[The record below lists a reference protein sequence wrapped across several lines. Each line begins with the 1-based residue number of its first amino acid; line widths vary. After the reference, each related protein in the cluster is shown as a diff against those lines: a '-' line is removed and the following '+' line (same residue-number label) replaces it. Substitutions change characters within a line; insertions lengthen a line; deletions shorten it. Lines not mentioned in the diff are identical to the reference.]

1 MSVTVDHHS
10 TTPPPVPPQ
19 ARPVKQYDFLLR
31 HKHGKDYRQL
41 KVYQA
46 AGGYAAAK
54 KALQMGPDAVLAEM
68 KKASVRGRGGA
79 GFPAGIK
86 WGFVPKDTGKPK
98 YLVVNGDEGEPGTFK
113 DNYYLSEDPHRLIE
127 GCIICMTTLGIQT
140 TYIYIRGEFFKQIK
154 TCEDAIAQCYAA
166 GILGDNA
173 LGTGK
178 RLDIYVHTGAGA
190 YICGEETAL
199 LESLE
204 GKPGQPRLKPPFP
217 AVVGAFGCPTVINN
231 VETLASV
238 PLIIEHGADWWL
250 SLGVE
255 RDGGSRI
262 VGISGHVKNPGL
274 YEVGVGVSLRD
285 MIYGPG
291 GGVLEDRP
299 IKAVIPGGSSC
310 PVLMPDE
317 IDVPMTVDSMAKA
330 GTMLGTCGI
339 IVIAE
344 GTCLVKCLQRISHF
358 YAHESCGQCTPC
370 REGTGWLAR
379 ILDDLEAGRCT
390 SADLDTLLDVAD
402 QIGGNTI
409 CALGDAASLPVQSFV
424 RKFRAEFEAHVAHQ
438 GCPYEHIP
446 LPRGQGHAK
455 PAAHGS
461 RG

>member
-1 MSVTVDHHS
+1 MTA
-10 TTPPPVPPQ
+10 TTQGPTTGTPSGTPQ
-19 ARPVKQYDFLLR
+19 LRPVKLYDHLLR
-31 HKHGKDYRQL
+31 SSHGKDYRDVR
-41 KVYQA
+41 VYVA
-46 AGGYAAAK
+46 AGGYAGAK
-54 KALQMGPDAVLAEM
+54 KALEIGPDKVLDEV

-86 WGFVPKDTGKPK
+86 WGFVPKQTDKPK

-127 GCIICMTTLGIQT
+127 GCIICMTTLGIGT
-140 TYIYIRGEFFKQIK
+140 CYIYIRGEFFKQIR
-154 TCEDAIAQCYAA
+154 TMENAIAQCYAA

-173 LGTGK
+173 MGSGK

-238 PLIIEHGADWWL
+238 PLIIQHGADWFL

-274 YEVGVGVSLRD
+274 YEVGVGVTLRE

-291 GGVLEDRP
+291 GGVLENRP

-310 PVLMPDE
+310 PVLKADE
-317 IDVPMTVDSMAKA
+317 IDIPMTVDAMMKA

-379 ILDDLEAGRCT
+379 ILDDLEAGRGKRE
-390 SADLDTLLDVAD
+390 DLQILLDVAD

-424 RKFRAEFEAHVAHQ
+424 RKFWDEFEAHVTHR
-438 GCPYEHIP
+438 GCPHDHIP
-446 LPRGQGHAK
+446 LPRG
-455 PAAHGS
+455 
-461 RG
+461 

>member
-1 MSVTVDHHS
+1 MSTSVSLDS
-10 TTPPPVPPQ
+10 
-19 ARPVKQYDFLLR
+19 ARPLAGASTAPLTKPNVKLYDFLLR
-31 HKHGKDYRQL
+31 DKHGKDYTDIS
-41 KVYQA
+41 VYEA
-46 AGGYAAAK
+46 AGGYGAAK
-54 KALQMGPDAVLAEM
+54 KSLAMGWQATLDEV

-79 GFPAGIK
+79 GFPAGMK
-86 WGFVPKDTGKPK
+86 WSFVPRDTNKPK

-113 DNYYLSEDPHRLIE
+113 DNYYLSQDPHRLIE
-127 GCIICMTTLGIQT
+127 GCIICMLTLDIGT
-140 TYIYIRGEFFKQIK
+140 CYIYIRGEFFRQIA
-154 TCEDAIAQCYAA
+154 TVERAVAQAYKA
-166 GILGDNA
+166 GYLGENA
-173 LGTGK
+173 LGSGK
-178 RLDIYVHTGAGA
+178 RLEMHVHTGAGA

-199 LESLE
+199 IESLE

-238 PLIIEHGADWWL
+238 PLIIEKGADWFM
-250 SLGVE
+250 SLGVD

-262 VGISGHVKNPGL
+262 VGISGHVKNPGI
-274 YEVGVGVSLRD
+274 YEVGVGVTLRD

-310 PVLMPDE
+310 PVLTPDQL
-317 IDVPMTVDSMAKA
+317 DTPMTVDAMMKA

-379 ILDDLEAGRCT
+379 ILDNLEAGRGS
-390 SADLDTLLDVAD
+390 SADLDVLLDVAD

-409 CALGDAASLPVQSFV
+409 CALGDAASLPVQSFL
-424 RKFRAEFEAHVAHQ
+424 RKFRAEFEAHVTHG
-438 GCPYEHIP
+438 GCPHDHSP
-446 LPRGQGHAK
+446 LPAWRPPVA
-455 PAAHGS
+455 PA
-461 RG
+461 

>member
-1 MSVTVDHHS
+1 LD
-10 TTPPPVPPQ
+10 TPAGAPPAAPAP
-19 ARPVKQYDFLLR
+19 RPVKQYDFLLR
-31 HKHGKDYRQL
+31 SRHGKDYRQL

-46 AGGYAAAK
+46 AGGYKAAK
-54 KALQMGPDAVLAEM
+54 KALEMGPEAVLAEM

-79 GFPAGIK
+79 GFPAGVK
-86 WGFVPKDTGKPK
+86 WGFVPKDTPKPK

-113 DNYYLSEDPHRLIE
+113 DNYYLSEDPHRLLE
-127 GCIICMTTLGIQT
+127 GCIICMNALGIQT

-166 GILGDNA
+166 KLLGDNA
-173 LGTGK
+173 MGTGK

-238 PLIIEHGADWWL
+238 PLVIERGADWFL

-262 VGISGHVKNPGL
+262 VGLSGHVKKPGL
-274 YEVGVGVSLRD
+274 YEVGVGVTLYD

-291 GGVLEDRP
+291 GGVLEDRK

-310 PVLMPDE
+310 PVLTADE
-317 IDVPMTVDSMAKA
+317 LDIPMTVDAMAKA

-344 GTCLVKCLQRISHF
+344 GTCLVRCLQRISHF

-379 ILDDLEAGRCT
+379 ILDDLEAGRGT
-390 SADLDTLLDVAD
+390 SADLDVLLDVAD

-409 CALGDAASLPVQSFV
+409 CALGDDASLPVQSFV
-424 RKFRAEFEAHVAHQ
+424 RKFRDEFEALVTHQ
-438 GCPYEHIP
+438 GCPHENTP
-446 LPRGQGHAK
+446 LPRG
-455 PAAHGS
+455 S
-461 RG
+461 RV

>member
-1 MSVTVDHHS
+1 MTA
-10 TTPPPVPPQ
+10 TTQQPPAVPPQ
-19 ARPVKQYDFLLR
+19 VARQPKPVKQYDYLLR
-31 HKHGKDYRQL
+31 SSHGKDYRQL
-41 KVYQA
+41 AVYQA
-46 AGGYAAAK
+46 AGGYAGAK
-54 KALQMGPDAVLAEM
+54 KALAIGPDAVIAEV

-79 GFPAGIK
+79 GFPAGVK
-86 WGFVPKDTGKPK
+86 WGFVPKDTTKPK
-98 YLVVNGDEGEPGTFK
+98 YLVVNADEGEPGTFK
-113 DNYYLSEDPHRLIE
+113 DNYFLSEDPHRLIE
-127 GCIICMTTLGIQT
+127 GCIICMTALAIGA

-154 TCEDAIAQCYAA
+154 TVEEAIAECYRA

-173 LGTGK
+173 MGTGK

-231 VETLASV
+231 VETLAAV
-238 PLIIEHGADWWL
+238 PLIIENGADWFI
-250 SLGVE
+250 SLGIE

-262 VGISGHVKNPGL
+262 VGISGHVNKPGL
-274 YEVGVGVSLRD
+274 YEVGVGVTLFD

-291 GGVLEDRP
+291 GGVLEGRK

-310 PVLMPDE
+310 PVLTADE
-317 IDVPMTVDSMAKA
+317 LDVPMTVDSMAKA

-339 IVIAE
+339 IVISE

-379 ILDDLEAGRCT
+379 ILDDLEAGRGNL
-390 SADLDTLLDVAD
+390 SDLDVLLDVAD

-424 RKFRAEFEAHVAHQ
+424 RKFRAEFEAHVTHQ
-438 GCPYEHIP
+438 GCPHEHTP
-446 LPRGQGHAK
+446 LPRG
-455 PAAHGS
+455 S
-461 RG
+461 RV

>member
-1 MSVTVDHHS
+1 MS
-10 TTPPPVPPQ
+10 TTIESPAVPNAAAHGAPSTPPQ
-19 ARPVKQYDFLLR
+19 VTLHDHLLR
-31 HKHGKDYRQL
+31 DKHGIDYRDI
-41 KVYQA
+41 KNYEK
-46 AGGYAAAK
+46 AGGYKAAK
-54 KALQMGPDAVLAEM
+54 KALKMGAEAVLAEV

-86 WGFVPKDTGKPK
+86 WGFVPKDTDKPK

-113 DNYYLSEDPHRLIE
+113 DNYYLSMDPHRLVE
-127 GCIICMTTLGIQT
+127 GCIICMLTLDIET
-140 TYIYIRGEFFKQIK
+140 CYIYIRGEFFNQIR
-154 TCEDAIAQCYAA
+154 TVEQAVEQAYAA
-166 GILGDNA
+166 GYLGKNA
-173 LGTGK
+173 LKSKKT
-178 RLDIYVHTGAGA
+178 LNMYVHTGAGA

-238 PLIIEHGADWWL
+238 PLIIEHGADWFMG
-250 SLGVE
+250 LGVD

-274 YEVGVGVSLRD
+274 YEVGVGVTLRD

-291 GGVLEDRP
+291 GGILEDRA

-310 PVLMPDE
+310 PVLTPDE
-317 IDVPMTVDSMAKA
+317 LDVRMTVDDMAKA

-379 ILDDLEAGRCT
+379 ILDNLEAGRGRQ
-390 SADLDTLLDVAD
+390 SDLDMLLDIAD

-424 RKFRAEFEAHVAHQ
+424 RKFRKDFEAHVEHG
-438 GCPYEHIP
+438 GCPFDEIP
-446 LPRGQGHAK
+446 LPAWQK
-455 PAAHGS
+455 P
-461 RG
+461 

>member
-1 MSVTVDHHS
+1 MSMTIDGPGAPTIPVN
-10 TTPPPVPPQ
+10 PPAAYKPQ
-19 ARPVKQYDFLLR
+19 VKTYDYLLR
-31 HKHGKDYRQL
+31 DKHDKDYRDI
-41 KVYQA
+41 KVY
-46 AGGYAAAK
+46 GGYEAAK
-54 KALQMGPDAVLAEM
+54 KALAMGPDAVLAEV

-86 WGFVPKDTGKPK
+86 WGFVPRDTDKPK
-98 YLVVNGDEGEPGTFK
+98 YLVVNADEGEPGTFK
-113 DNYYLSEDPHRLIE
+113 DNYYLSHDPHRLIE
-127 GCIICMTTLGIQT
+127 GCIICMVTLNIET
-140 TYIYIRGEFFKQIK
+140 CYVYIRGEFFNQIAVV
-154 TCEDAIAQCYAA
+154 ERAIQQAYAA
-166 GILGDNA
+166 GHLGDNA
-173 LGTGK
+173 LKSGK
-178 RLDIYVHTGAGA
+178 KLNMYVHTGAGA

-238 PLIIEHGADWWL
+238 PLIIDRGAEWFM

-274 YEVGVGVSLRD
+274 FEVGVGVTLRD

-291 GGVLEDRP
+291 GGVLEDRA

-310 PVLMPDE
+310 PVLTPDE
-317 IDVPMTVDSMAKA
+317 LDVPMTVEAMQKA

-344 GTCLVKCLQRISHF
+344 GTCLVKSLQRISHF

-379 ILDDLEAGRCT
+379 ILDNIEAGRGQQ
-390 SADLDTLLDVAD
+390 SDLDMLLDIAD

-424 RKFRAEFEAHVAHQ
+424 RKFRRDFEAHIEH
-438 GCPYEHIP
+438 GCCPFEEIP
-446 LPRGQGHAK
+446 LPAWRK
-455 PAAHGS
+455 P
-461 RG
+461 

>member
-1 MSVTVDHHS
+1 MTVS
-10 TTPPPVPPQ
+10 IETQAPPPPVAPP
-19 ARPVKQYDFLLR
+19 RPANPVTQHDFLLR

-41 KVYQA
+41 DVYRA
-46 AGGYAAAK
+46 AGGYKAVK
-54 KALQMGPDAVLAEM
+54 KALTLGPDAVLAEM

-86 WGFVPKDTGKPK
+86 WGFVPKDTSKPK
-98 YLVVNGDEGEPGTFK
+98 YLVVNADEGEPGTFK
-113 DNYYLSEDPHRLIE
+113 DNYFLSEDPHRLIE
-127 GCIICMTTLGIQT
+127 GCIICMLTLGIGT
-140 TYIYIRGEFFKQIK
+140 CYIYIRGEFFKQIA
-154 TCEDAIAQCYAA
+154 TTDAAIQQCYAA

-173 LGTGK
+173 SGSGR
-178 RLDIYVHTGAGA
+178 RLDIHVHTGAGA

-231 VETLASV
+231 VETLATV
-238 PLIIEHGADWWL
+238 PLIIEHGADWFL
-250 SLGVE
+250 GLGVE

-262 VGISGHVKNPGL
+262 VGISGHVKRPGL
-274 YEVGVGVSLRD
+274 YEVGVGVTLYD

-291 GGVLEDRP
+291 GGVLEDRA

-310 PVLMPDE
+310 PVLTADE
-317 IDVPMTVDSMAKA
+317 LDVPMTVDGMAKA
-330 GTMLGTCGI
+330 GSMLGTCGI

-379 ILDDLEAGRCT
+379 ILDDLEAGRAQQ
-390 SADLDTLLDVAD
+390 ADLDVLLDVAD
-402 QIGGNTI
+402 QIFGNTI
-409 CALGDAASLPVQSFV
+409 CALGDAAALPVQSFV
-424 RKFRAEFEAHVAHQ
+424 RKFRAEFEAHVTHR
-438 GCPYEHIP
+438 GCPHDRIP
-446 LPRGQGHAK
+446 LPRAT
-455 PAAHGS
+455 
-461 RG
+461 RV

>member
-1 MSVTVDHHS
+1 MS
-10 TTPPPVPPQ
+10 TTTIEGPGTPPLPAAELP
-19 ARPVKQYDFLLR
+19 RPNVKTYDFLLR
-31 HKHGKDYRQL
+31 DKHGKDYRDL
-41 KVYQA
+41 KVY
-46 AGGYAAAK
+46 GPYDAAK
-54 KALQMGPDAVLAEM
+54 KALAMGPDAVLAEV

-86 WGFVPKDTGKPK
+86 WGFVPRDTDKPK

-113 DNYYLSEDPHRLIE
+113 DNYYLSQDPHRLVE
-127 GCIICMTTLGIQT
+127 GCIICMLTLNIGT
-140 TYIYIRGEFFKQIK
+140 CYIYIRGEFFTQIRTVEK
-154 TCEDAIAQCYAA
+154 AIEQAYAA
-166 GILGDNA
+166 GYLGENA
-173 LGTGK
+173 MKSGK
-178 RLDIYVHTGAGA
+178 RLDMYVHTGAGA

-238 PLIIEHGADWWL
+238 PLIIDRGADWFM

-274 YEVGVGVSLRD
+274 FEVGVGVTLRD

-291 GGVLEDRP
+291 GGVLEDRA

-310 PVLMPDE
+310 PVLTADE
-317 IDVPMTVDSMAKA
+317 LDVPMTVEGMQKA

-379 ILDDLEAGRCT
+379 ILDNLEAGRGQQ
-390 SADLDTLLDVAD
+390 SDLDMLLDIAD

-424 RKFRAEFEAHVAHQ
+424 RKFRRDFELHVEH
-438 GCPYEHIP
+438 GCCPYDSEP
-446 LPRGQGHAK
+446 LPAWRK
-455 PAAHGS
+455 P
-461 RG
+461 